1 MSTSLVSTQSIF
13 DKSRLYRRAAYM
25 GLTAVTAS
33 AAIIALYNNT
43 VGALVSSSSRG
54 SLELAVVTM
63 MPYMIAAVIGM
74 LTAFGVMAI
83 LPSAKVAAPAEQI
96 VHRLRDISDGD
107 LTVRVRLESDDPL
120 KDVGV
125 AFNAAATTM
134 SDRVAHWKVINRQQW
149 GVLCMIRQSIEEG
162 DRERALRHVSEMEQN
177 WDRIAEIEQ
186 QLVC

>member
-1 MSTSLVSTQSIF
+1 MSTSLVSTSNVF
-13 DKSRLYRRAAYM
+13 DKTRLYRRAAFM
-25 GLTAVTAS
+25 GLSAVMAS
-33 AAIIALYNNT
+33 AAIITIYNHT
-43 VGALVSSSSRG
+43 VGGLLSSSSRAG
-54 SLELAVVTM
+54 MELAVVTM

-96 VHRLRDISDGD
+96 VHRLRDVSDGD

-120 KDVGV
+120 KEVGA
-125 AFNAAATTM
+125 AFNAAATSM

-149 GVLCMIRQSIEEG
+149 GALCMIRQAIEEG
-162 DRERALRHVSEMEQN
+162 DRERALHHVSEMEQN